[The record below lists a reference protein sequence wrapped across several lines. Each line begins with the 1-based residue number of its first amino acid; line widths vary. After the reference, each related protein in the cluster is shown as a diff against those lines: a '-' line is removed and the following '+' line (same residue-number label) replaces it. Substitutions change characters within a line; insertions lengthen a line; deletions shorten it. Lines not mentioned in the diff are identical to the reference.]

1 MYRNNTNQREA
12 FYGRGDDLDNLY
24 EPNHYH
30 PNTMHYS
37 NDQVENE
44 LYDTNNQ
51 SDSDDSCSDSD
62 SDNETSYKNVYDER
76 TKKKIKKEIDLMYS
90 DLDK

>member
-1 MYRNNTNQREA
+1 MYRNNTNHREA
-12 FYGRGDDLDNLY
+12 FYGREDDLDNLY
-24 EPNHYH
+24 EPNIYQ
-30 PNTMHYS
+30 PNPMQYS

-51 SDSDDSCSDSD
+51 SDSDDLCSDSD
-62 SDNETSYKNVYDER
+62 SDDETSYKNVYDER